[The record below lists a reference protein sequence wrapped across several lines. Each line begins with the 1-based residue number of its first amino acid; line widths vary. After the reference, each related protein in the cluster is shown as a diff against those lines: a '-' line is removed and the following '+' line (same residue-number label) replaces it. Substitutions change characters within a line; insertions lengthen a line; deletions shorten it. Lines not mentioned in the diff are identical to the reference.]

1 MVNIEGLKKAEVLA
15 ALYNG
20 SRSLGMGMLQF
31 TPELM
36 TTEEAEVILKDNSY
50 PYFDYIKGRVMKVD
64 LSCDNV
70 FKGHLYDRDNGEGT
84 AQRVIDNLRM
94 TIKRKSKLK
103 WVYGLSLIMIITGVY
118 YLLISK
124 GQTETPDNIAITMII
139 LGIGCII
146 YGTNTGRNKS

>member
-31 TPELM
+31 TPEPM
-36 TTEEAEVILKDNSY
+36 TTEEAEVLLKDNSY

-64 LSCDNV
+64 LSGDDYFNER
-70 FKGHLYDRDNGEGT
+70 LYDRDNGNMA
-84 AQRVIDNLRM
+84 AQRVIDNLRI
-94 TIKRKSKLK
+94 TVKRKSKIK
-103 WVYGLSLIMIITGVY
+103 WVYGLSITMIITGVY

-146 YGTNTGRNKS
+146 YGTDIGRNKS